1 MRLICMASLNWL
13 VEYESYVVRT

>member
-1 MRLICMASLNWL
+1 MTNINWL